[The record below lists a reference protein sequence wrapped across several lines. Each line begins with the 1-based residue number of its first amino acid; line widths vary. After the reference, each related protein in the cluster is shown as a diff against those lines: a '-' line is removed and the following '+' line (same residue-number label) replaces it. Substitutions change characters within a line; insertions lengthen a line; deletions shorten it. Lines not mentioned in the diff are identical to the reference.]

1 MDAAILEIS
10 NIGRKPEVEVRVDER
25 ETNMVMQFGAAV
37 RELFVGPH
45 VCIGVSVAT
54 SCLSHE
60 QILVD
65 L

>member
-1 MDAAILEIS
+1 MDAAILGVS
-10 NIGRKPEVEVRVDER
+10 DIGQKTEVEVRVDER
-25 ETNMVMQFGAAV
+25 ETNIVMQFGAAV
-37 RELFVGPH
+37 RELLAGPH

-54 SCLSHE
+54 SCPSHE